1 MSNIAR
7 LGIVGAVS
15 ALTVWACSSS
25 TEPASDPLAL
35 EEATAMLVGMK
46 LAASEQLQDT
56 TFSGVIHFSED
67 SIVVACPDA
76 GRAKLVGGVSEQPP
90 VNDTARLV
98 TDFVVTPRGCVF
110 TSLGFQFTVDGNPSV
125 RDVTTLAIVESTFD
139 ILLEGGATGTL
150 DWELAG
156 RTGTCEVDL
165 VLSGAPGVTTGGEPT
180 FTARYAGTLCGYEVD
195 MDASALISVTGG

>member
-1 MSNIAR
+1 MSAIAR
-7 LGIVGAVS
+7 LGIIGAVS

-25 TEPASDPLAL
+25 TEPEPDPIAL
-35 EEATAMLVGMK
+35 EEATAMLIGMK
-46 LAASEQLQDT
+46 LTASQQLEDT
-56 TFSGVIHFSED
+56 TFSSVIHFSED
-67 SIVVACPDA
+67 SIVVRCPEA
-76 GRAKLVGGVSEQPP
+76 GQAKLVGGVAERQAG
-90 VNDTARLV
+90 DTARLV

-110 TSLGFQFTVDGNPSV
+110 TSQGFRFTVDGNPSV

-165 VLSGAPGVTTGGEPT
+165 VLSGGPSVTTGGEPT
-180 FTARYAGTLCGYEVD
+180 FTARYKGTLCGYEVD
-195 MDASALISVTGG
+195 LDASALVQLTDG